1 MDKRP
6 NTKGLISRRF
16 RKTTVMV
23 RIIDVNTEQ
32 LRSKEYELID
42 KGDAVKIARERTRLQ
57 PGEMILRATI
67 TEDKYVLVVMTP
79 EEFLFRGR
87 VLEYTPYT
95 NQEKETQK

>member
-16 RKTTVMV
+16 RKTTVML

-32 LRSKEYELID
+32 LRTKEHELID
-42 KGDAVKIARERTRLQ
+42 KGDPVKIARENTRLQ

-79 EEFLFRGR
+79 EEFLFRGKI
-87 VLEYTPYT
+87 LEYTPIT
-95 NQEKETQK
+95 EKETES